1 MAQRVLTQFE
11 EHPDA
16 WTRVPDILERSSDAQ
31 SKVSVS
37 PLHHSTSFTSTL
49 SFIVHLIAN
58 FREVDSNEMED
69 PP

>member
-16 WTRVPDILERSSDAQ
+16 WTRVPDILERSSVAQ

-37 PLHHSTSFTSTL
+37 PLHHFTYLTSTL
-49 SFIVHLIAN
+49 SFIVHWIAN
-58 FREVDSNEMED
+58 FREVDSNEMEV